1 MFINLILIVLGL
13 YSWPG
18 SWLVSC
24 DSLLYDDQ
32 YKINKQKIKK
42 EYSCMLNWTILNPK
56 RWCCESA
63 ALNSVQFSCSV
74 MSDSLWPHELQH
86 ARPPHP
92 SPTPRAYPNSCPLSQ
107 WYHPTISSSVVP
119 FSSWPQSFLRLI
131 GKRKFY
137 SVFYFLTDIKFSNCL
152 QKMRNLKYYQSNYS
166 KGLAFNPRL
175 WVWTDRQQAQQGA
188 LRSLK

>member
-1 MFINLILIVLGL
+1 MFCFTNHRSGLIL
-13 YSWPG
+13 
-18 SWLVSC
+18 
-24 DSLLYDDQ
+24 LLF
-32 YKINKQKIKK
+32 
-42 EYSCMLNWTILNPK
+42 S
-56 RWCCESA
+56 
-63 ALNSVQFSCSV
+63 SVWFSRSV
-74 MSDSLWPHELQH
+74 VSDSLWPHELQH